1 MGSGRVER
9 TQQSCRRHFVTKI
22 EENSSMVVLG
32 DSFRQWKDCIRSK
45 AKETSGALFSQD
57 EAYEFTK
64 EVLSGNTNESKVRSK
79 TYQER
84 LVLQIEVCVKLIK
97 IQRPRS
103 KEDLTEENNSKK
115 IKLSFFIQENESA
128 ITKILYEAIPRLDS
142 LQLKKFWGGI
152 ISQFDQHF
160 ILDYNIVDWENLS
173 KEIRKSLINSHADG
187 VVDELLRSKLD
198 VRLRQEDEVRI

>member
-1 MGSGRVER
+1 M
-9 TQQSCRRHFVTKI
+9 
-22 EENSSMVVLG
+22 
-32 DSFRQWKDCIRSK
+32 
-45 AKETSGALFSQD
+45 
-57 EAYEFTK
+57 
-64 EVLSGNTNESKVRSK
+64 RSK

-103 KEDLTEENNSKK
+103 KEDLTEENEYAFIINYFSKILSTACKFINKQSSSKK

-173 KEIRKSLINSHADG
+173 KEIRKVSAY
-187 VVDELLRSKLD
+187 
-198 VRLRQEDEVRI
+198 RLKVGLNQNYLFS